1 MTECDTHSFQ
11 KKKKNVTFFSNVT
24 QIWKS
29 KMQKA
34 TNKKK
39 IIRLL
44 SPVKD
49 DLVSTRG

>member
-1 MTECDTHSFQ
+1 MTECDTHSF
-11 KKKKNVTFFSNVT
+11 KKKNNIYIVTFFSNVT

-39 IIRLL
+39 SLGYYHR
-44 SPVKD
+44 
-49 DLVSTRG
+49 